1 MAAPMIESRT
11 RHTATLLPDGRVLVV
26 GGQTFDFHD
35 GGLFPG
41 RPRDA
46 EIYDPKANRWSAT
59 SPMGVSRLGETATV
73 LPDGRVLVVGGEDD
87 GLAIFNSTE
96 IYDPANDRWISAAP
110 MAVGRTGQVATQMAN
125 GDVFVAGGLGVE
137 PNALNVSLASAEL
150 FDPRTDVWVT
160 VASMAEFHEAD
171 TATLLRNGMVLV
183 VGTTQA
189 SRPELYDLGHD
200 RWSRTGPSMAR
211 YHHTATRLTDGK
223 VLIVGG
229 YGIDYLASA
238 LIYDPE
244 GVAPAPVRPPDPR
257 VIAALLITAV
267 LVVASIAWSTPAV
280 RRRVK
285 GWRPPGESEEW
296 IA

>member
-1 MAAPMIESRT
+1 
-11 RHTATLLPDGRVLVV
+11 
-26 GGQTFDFHD
+26 
-35 GGLFPG
+35 
-41 RPRDA
+41 
-46 EIYDPKANRWSAT
+46 
-59 SPMGVSRLGETATV
+59 MGVSRLGGTATV
-73 LPDGRVLVVGGEDD
+73 LPDGRVFVVGGEDD

-110 MAVGRTGQVATQMAN
+110 MAVARTGQVATQMAN

-171 TATLLRNGMVLV
+171 TATLLRNGTVLV
-183 VGTTQA
+183 VGTTNA

-211 YHHTATRLTDGK
+211 YQHTATRLPDGK

-229 YGIDYLASA
+229 YGIDFLASA

-244 GVAPAPVRPPDPR
+244 GVAPAPVRPPDSR

-267 LVVASIAWSTPAV
+267 LVVASMAWSTPAV
-280 RRRVK
+280 RRRVRQ
-285 GWRPPGESEEW
+285 WRPLAEPDEW